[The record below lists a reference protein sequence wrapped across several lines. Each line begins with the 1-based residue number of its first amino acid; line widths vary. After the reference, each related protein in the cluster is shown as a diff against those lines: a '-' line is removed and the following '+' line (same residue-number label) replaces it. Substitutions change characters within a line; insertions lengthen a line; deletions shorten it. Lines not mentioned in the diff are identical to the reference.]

1 MDFREHFWFGKRV
14 LVTGGD
20 GFVASH
26 LIKSLIQ
33 KGAIVVATVRHKR
46 PVRTLDLICTSEEA
60 RACLPD
66 IEDCDLLNL
75 DVLRRVCDRHQ
86 IDTIFHLAAS
96 AVVSDAANS
105 PFSTTENNVM
115 GTLKILEVAR
125 INKIPRVMIAASDKV
140 YGDHADD
147 PLEGLPYR
155 EDYALRGLDVYSA
168 SKVCADML
176 AQTYSY
182 QFKVPVL
189 VGRFCN
195 NFGPGDLNFSRLVPK
210 TIMCLIAGR
219 PPIINQGNENV
230 LREFIYI
237 SDVVEAY
244 LLLME
249 RVTDYY
255 GDNNVH
261 MPKWGKETYGWIAFN
276 VGSYVKG
283 DFGDLAKCDKIKSVL
298 QVIGMLR
305 SKIADIEPIVKEKPA
320 NFIEIPDQYLDS
332 SKIRA
337 IGFTPRVSFEEG
349 LDNCV
354 KWCKDN
360 YDHLIKLARRYI

>member
-1 MDFREHFWFGKRV
+1 MNDNFWFGKRA

-26 LIKSLIQ
+26 LTKALIM
-33 KGAIVVATVRHKR
+33 KGALVTVTVRHKR
-46 PVRTLDLICTSEEA
+46 PVRTLDLICTPEEA
-60 RACLPD
+60 RQYVPD
-66 IEDCDLLNL
+66 VEDCDLLNL
-75 DVLRRVCDRHQ
+75 DALRRVCDRHQ

-105 PFSTTENNVM
+105 PLSTTQNNVM
-115 GTLKILEVAR
+115 GTLNVLEAAR
-125 INKIPRVMIAASDKV
+125 INQIPRIMIASSDKV
-140 YGDHADD
+140 YGDQAND
-147 PLEGLPYR
+147 PLEGLPYH

-168 SKVCADML
+168 SKVCAEML

-210 TIMCLIAGR
+210 TIMCLMAGR
-219 PPIINQGNENV
+219 PPIINQGNEDV

-237 SDVVEAY
+237 SDAVDVY

-249 RVTDYY
+249 KVKEYY
-255 GDNNVH
+255 GEDNCN
-261 MPKWGKETYGWIAFN
+261 MPKWGKATYGWISFN
-276 VGSYVKG
+276 AGSYQKE
-283 DFGDLAKCDKIKSVL
+283 DFQDLSKCDKIKSVN
-298 QVIGMLR
+298 QVISMLR

-332 SKIRA
+332 SKIMA
-337 IGFTPRVSFEEG
+337 LGLCPKVSFEQG
-349 LDNCV
+349 LDNSIR
-354 KWCKDN
+354 WCR
-360 YDHLIKLARRYI
+360 DHYEYLSKRAFRYIV